1 MRAVAFTLPAFLVAA
16 AAAKPAPAPS
26 DDVLHKRAIVID
38 THADTTQLVTYRDID
53 IAKPQ
58 PDAQLDLA
66 KAAAG
71 GLDAQFFSIFV
82 LPMRFK
88 PDQFFAEATHQL
100 DAIDKLAAANP

>member
-1 MRAVAFTLPAFLVAA
+1 AFTLPAFLVAA

-82 LPMRFK
+82 LAMRFK
-88 PDQFFAEATHQL
+88 PAHVFTEAATRLHTH
-100 DAIDKLAAANP
+100 